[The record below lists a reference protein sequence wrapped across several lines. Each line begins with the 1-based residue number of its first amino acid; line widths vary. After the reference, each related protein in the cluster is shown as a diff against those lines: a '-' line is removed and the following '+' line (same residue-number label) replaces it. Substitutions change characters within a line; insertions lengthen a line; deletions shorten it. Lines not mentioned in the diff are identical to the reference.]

1 MSDQNTTVT
10 ALETN
15 GTNGKERAA
24 HKGMFATLDEANAAQ
39 PTGEK
44 SEAWR
49 TYEVSKDGAVIG
61 YTWGRGVYDA
71 VCNAAHD
78 AGYTAGVAEPK
89 KGGGP
94 VTKEKVASRLAEF
107 TDEELAALGLNRK
120 KPTKAQKA

>member
-1 MSDQNTTVT
+1 MSEQNTTS
-10 ALETN
+10 APETN
-15 GTNGKERAA
+15 GKESKERAA

-78 AGYTAGVAEPK
+78 AGYTAGVAETR
-89 KGGGP
+89 KGGP
-94 VTKEKVASRLAEF
+94 ITKERVNKVLADY
-107 TDEELAALGLNRK
+107 TDEELAALGLKRQ
-120 KPTKAQKA
+120 KPKAPKA